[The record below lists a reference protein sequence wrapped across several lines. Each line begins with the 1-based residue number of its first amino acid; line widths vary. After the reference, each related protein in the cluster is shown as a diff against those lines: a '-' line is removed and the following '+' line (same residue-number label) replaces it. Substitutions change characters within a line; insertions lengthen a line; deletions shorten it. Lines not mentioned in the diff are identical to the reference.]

1 MHLRPLHADATNPEV
16 KVGHIRGKEEST
28 DMKSFRK
35 KPILHRLLTIEDFM
49 SFHTQ
54 T

>member
-1 MHLRPLHADATNPEV
+1 MHADAANPEV
-16 KVGHIRGKEEST
+16 KVGHIREKEELKG
-28 DMKSFRK
+28 MKSFTK